1 MNARDK
7 LAGSTA
13 TSARVSRD
21 VTWQAGKVS
30 ADDRVRLLRQ
40 QPATVWLTGL
50 SGAGKSTIA
59 YELER
64 HLVGRGHAAFVM
76 DGDNVRHGLNRDL
89 GYSPADRSENIRR
102 IAEVAKLFNEAGM
115 LVITS
120 FISPYCADRAMAR
133 EIIGFDR
140 FIEVHLATELRVC
153 EERDPKG
160 LYRKVR
166 AGEIREFT
174 GISAPYETPIQPELR
189 IDTGSMTL
197 DASVEA
203 ILRLLEPLLG
213 AELDE

>member
-1 MNARDK
+1 MNTRDK
-7 LAGSTA
+7 FASNTG
-13 TSARVSRD
+13 TSSRVSND
-21 VTWQAGKVS
+21 VTWQTSKVT
-30 ADDRVRLLRQ
+30 ADDRVRLLQQ

-64 HLVGRGHAAFVM
+64 RLVARGQAAFVM
-76 DGDNVRHGLNRDL
+76 DGDNIRHGLNRDL
-89 GYSPADRSENIRR
+89 GFSPSDRSENIRR
-102 IAEVAKLFNEAGM
+102 IAEVARLFNEAGM

-140 FIEVHLATELRVC
+140 FFEVHLATELRVC

-174 GISAPYETPIQPELR
+174 GISAPYETPEQPDLR
-189 IDTGSMTL
+189 VDTGCMTL

-203 ILRLLEPLLG
+203 ILRLLEPRLG
-213 AELDE
+213 AEPHG

>member
-7 LAGSTA
+7 LASSTA

-30 ADDRVRLLRQ
+30 AGDRVRLLRQ

-89 GYSPADRSENIRR
+89 GFSPADRSENIRR

-174 GISAPYETPIQPELR
+174 GISAPYETPSQPELR

-213 AELDE
+213 AEPHE

>member
-1 MNARDK
+1 MNARDTF
-7 LAGSTA
+7 AGNTA
-13 TSARVSRD
+13 TSPRVSSD
-21 VTWQAGKVS
+21 VTWQAGKVT
-30 ADDRVRLLRQ
+30 ANDRVRLLRQ

-59 YELER
+59 YELEQR
-64 HLVGRGHAAFVM
+64 LVARGQAAFVM

-89 GYSPADRSENIRR
+89 GFSPADRSENIRR

-120 FISPYCADRAMAR
+120 FISPYCADRTMAR

-174 GISAPYETPIQPELR
+174 GISAPYETPSQPELR

-197 DASVEA
+197 DAGVEA
-203 ILRLLEPLLG
+203 ILSLLEPRLG
-213 AELDE
+213 AEPHE

>member
-7 LAGSTA
+7 FAGST
-13 TSARVSRD
+13 TISSRVSND
-21 VTWQAGKVS
+21 VTWQASKVS
-30 ADDRVRLLRQ
+30 VDDRVRLLQQ

-64 HLVGRGHAAFVM
+64 RLIARGQAAFVM

-89 GYSPADRSENIRR
+89 GFSPSDRSENIRR

-120 FISPYCADRAMAR
+120 FISPYCSDRAMAR
-133 EIIGFDR
+133 EIIGADR

-174 GISAPYETPIQPELR
+174 GISAPYETPGQPDLR
-189 IDTGSMTL
+189 IDTGCMTL

-203 ILRLLEPLLG
+203 ILGLLESRLG
-213 AELDE
+213 AEPHE